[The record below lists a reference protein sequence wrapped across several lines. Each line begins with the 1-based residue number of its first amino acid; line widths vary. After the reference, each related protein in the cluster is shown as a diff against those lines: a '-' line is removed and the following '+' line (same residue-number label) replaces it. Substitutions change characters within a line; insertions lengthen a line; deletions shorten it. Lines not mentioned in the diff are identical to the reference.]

1 MRKEKVVEN
10 YFDSNLYSNQE
21 ILQSIENTKKEFANK
36 IVDVDINLNEFG
48 VYIVTYYFK
57 TNENVFHK
65 IMVKLKRKAKKN
77 RTALLQQSRIEK
89 YEGNQYG
96 KYKETKTF
104 KPY

>member
-1 MRKEKVVEN
+1 
-10 YFDSNLYSNQE
+10 
-21 ILQSIENTKKEFANK
+21 
-36 IVDVDINLNEFG
+36 
-48 VYIVTYYFK
+48 
-57 TNENVFHK
+57 
-65 IMVKLKRKAKKN
+65 MVKLKRKAKKN